1 MKIHFIY
8 VTFGSLK
15 EAKRLGSQ
23 LVKNKLAACTNI
35 IPTIYST
42 YVWKNKTMTDKECS
56 MIVKTSKSRVK
67 AAIKFIVKKHSY
79 ECPAVSAF
87 PIQSTHVDFQRW
99 INEQTM
105 TKLK

>member
-1 MKIHFIY
+1 M
-8 VTFGSLK
+8 TFGSLK
-15 EAKRLGSQ
+15 EAKRLGGQ

-42 YVWKNKTMTDKECS
+42 YIWKNRTMIDKECS
-56 MIVKTSKSRVK
+56 MIVKTSKSKVK
-67 AAIKFIVKKHSY
+67 VAIKFIVKKHSY

-87 PIQSTHVDFQRW
+87 PIELAHVDFQRW

-105 TKLK
+105 SKFK

>member
-1 MKIHFIY
+1 M
-8 VTFGSLK
+8 K

-23 LVKNKLAACTNI
+23 LVNNKLAACTNI

-67 AAIKFIVKKHSY
+67 AAIKFIVKQHSY

-87 PIQSTHVDFQRW
+87 PIQSTHANFQRW